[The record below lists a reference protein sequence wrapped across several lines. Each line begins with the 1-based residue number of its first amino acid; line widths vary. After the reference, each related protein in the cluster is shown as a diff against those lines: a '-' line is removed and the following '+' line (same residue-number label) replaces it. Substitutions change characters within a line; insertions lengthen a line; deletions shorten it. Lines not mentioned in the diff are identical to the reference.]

1 LSDARQDPA
10 PRPARVLSA
19 LLALILGLSGL
30 VWALQG
36 LTRGLDRALDSALVG
51 GLALLVVAWAWGR
64 MPSGWLDRERWLA
77 WWRSALADAQPS
89 VVESGSLATD
99 IADGA
104 RVEED
109 SAPHGDGA
117 APASIPRPAES
128 ADARREGQGQNSDEG
143 SRPPDGP
150 EPWGSLVASP
160 VAARIELALML
171 TGLALAYLGQLRLDA
186 GASLAQGGGLL
197 LAGGFLWLAAL
208 WRARPIPSPDLPIPR
223 HAGPQLGTA
232 RLRLLGFGLVLVGLP
247 ALLFPALVNTETSP
261 LALIVYGPGF
271 DNSITLLGGL
281 AWLIGSAACIWA
293 LADRDGLE
301 GFRRRLRSGRWSL
314 SITPS
319 GLALIGILAI
329 GIWFR
334 FHDLDGLPYEMTS
347 DHTEKLADIRAILD
361 GMRPAFLPGNAGR
374 EAMEFYWIALLVRL
388 GMPLSFLTM
397 KIGMAT
403 VSSLTIP
410 LIYLLGR
417 RIGGRHLG
425 LVSALIL
432 ALLPWHLQITRI
444 ALRIAFAPLFATL
457 ALWLCLRAI
466 EKGRRNDWI
475 ALGLVAGLGF
485 YGYTAFR
492 PMLLGLPLLVLAK
505 LLHDAHGAGLL
516 GEPRRW
522 LDRDLAGHLA
532 AASAAAIL
540 VMTPMLR
547 YAMDQPDLFN
557 GRSRSRLVGDAMPED
572 QFWQL
577 LQENLRLNLWPNI
590 KNALLMFNQSS
601 DGAWFQSPPGR
612 PAFETWGGALFVL
625 GLFSAFY
632 LIARREWRVGGLLML
647 LPLSLITSILAL
659 AFPRENPSLSR
670 ASAAIPMAV
679 LLAGLALSLLWPRW
693 RAAFG
698 RRGLLAGVILYLFLF
713 NSMAAEA
720 RQRYFV
726 EYREGYNKSTH
737 ITRSLAEGARGFL
750 SFGGDLAHI
759 YYIGWING
767 PDYRAI
773 GFLLGEPDWN
783 GLLAGTDAA
792 DWEDA
797 AEPARAHVADP
808 ARKLYL
814 LGGPHAQA
822 HLALLGEL
830 YPDAIETHHP
840 SPYPGKDYYSVL
852 VPGSA
857 ADPERDDDG

>member
-1 LSDARQDPA
+1 MSEAPEDLG
-10 PRPARVLSA
+10 PRPAHALSA
-19 LLALILGLSGL
+19 FLGLILGLSGL
-30 VWALQG
+30 IWALFD
-36 LTRGLDRALDSALVG
+36 LTRGPGGALDAALVG
-51 GLALLVVAWAWGR
+51 GLGSLVIAWAWQR
-64 MPSGWLDRERWLA
+64 MPAGWLDRRQWRF
-77 WWRSALADAQPS
+77 WWA
-89 VVESGSLATD
+89 SLRAGAEKGAAEIMT
-99 IADGA
+99 AAAGAEAGA
-104 RVEED
+104 RAEAD
-109 SAPHGDGA
+109 SVDASGPAGDLPDRGSEFA
-117 APASIPRPAES
+117 LE
-128 ADARREGQGQNSDEG
+128 
-143 SRPPDGP
+143 SRPIGSAVDPDAGP
-150 EPWGSLVASP
+150 GSPDDRELWASTDSSP
-160 VAARIELALML
+160 ISARIELALML
-171 TGLALAYLGQLRLDA
+171 LGLALAYLGQLRLDA

-208 WRARPIPSPDLPIPR
+208 WRAGPGASPDPPVPML
-223 HAGPQLGTA
+223 AGPKLEG
-232 RLRLLGFGLVLVGLP
+232 RRRRWLWVGLSLVAFPSLILP
-247 ALLFPALVNTETSP
+247 ALVDTETSS
-261 LALIVYGPGF
+261 LALIVHGPGF
-271 DNSITLLGGL
+271 DNSITLFGG
-281 AWLIGSAACIWA
+281 WLWILGSAACVWA
-293 LADRDGLE
+293 LADRQALS
-301 GFRRRLRSGRWSL
+301 GFPRRFLAGRWSL
-314 SITPS
+314 TITPT
-319 GLALIGILAI
+319 GLALLGIVAI

-347 DHTEKLADIRAILD
+347 DHTEKLGDIRAILD

-374 EAMEFYWIALLVRL
+374 EAMEFYWIALLVRM

-403 VSSLTIP
+403 VSCLTIP
-410 LIYLLGR
+410 VIFLLGR
-417 RIGGRHLG
+417 RIGGRPLG
-425 LVSALIL
+425 LFSALIL

-444 ALRIAFAPLFATL
+444 ALRIAFAPLFASL
-457 ALWLCLRAI
+457 ALWLCLRAL

-475 ALGLVAGLGF
+475 ALGLVSGLGF

-505 LLHDAHGAGLL
+505 LLHDANSAGNLRA
-516 GEPRRW
+516 PRLW
-522 LDRDLAGHLA
+522 IGRDLAGHIA
-532 AASAAAIL
+532 AAGGIAIL

-547 YAMDQPDLFN
+547 YAMDRPDLFN
-557 GRSRSRLVGDAMPED
+557 GRSRSRLVGDAMPEE

-590 KNALLMFNQSS
+590 QNALLMFNQTS

-625 GLFSAFY
+625 GVFSALY
-632 LIARREWRVGGLLML
+632 LIGRREWRIGGLLML

-698 RRGLLAGVILYLFLF
+698 RRGMVAGLLFCLLLFKA
-713 NSMAAEA
+713 MAAEA

-726 EYREGYNKSTH
+726 EYREGYDKSTH
-737 ITRSLAEGARGFL
+737 ITRALAEGAQGFL
-750 SFGGDLAHI
+750 SIGGDLAHI

-792 DWEDA
+792 DWKDA
-797 AEPARAHVADP
+797 AEPARAQVSDP

-814 LGGPHAQA
+814 LGGPHAEA
-822 HLALLGEL
+822 HLSLLDEL
-830 YPDAIETHHP
+830 YPDAMLTHHP